1 MKVSELMTSE
11 VNFISTDHTIQQAAE
26 KMKDQDIGDIPV
38 VVDGDVVGMITDRD
52 ITVRAVAHGL
62 DPKVSKVVD
71 AMTERVVVCKE
82 EDDVQTAAELM
93 AEHKIRRLVVEN
105 AEGNMTGVVS
115 IGDLATSLEQKAA
128 CDALRKISE

>member
-26 KMKDQDIGDIPV
+26 KMKNQDIGDIPV